1 MFFVDSHDS
10 LSLAH
15 EQVARLRGDA
25 EPDLTW
31 HAASKRRSLVSWF
44 RRHACR
50 CRIDAAPLAHRPA

>member
-1 MFFVDSHDS
+1 MFFIDSRDS
-10 LSLAH
+10 LSLAR

-31 HAASKRRSLVSWF
+31 HAASRRRSFIPWL

-50 CRIDAAPLAHRPA
+50 CRIDAAPLVHHPA

>member
-1 MFFVDSHDS
+1 MFFVDLRDS
-10 LSLAH
+10 LSLAREH
-15 EQVARLRGDA
+15 AARLRGDA

-31 HAASKRRSLVSWF
+31 NAASKRRSLVRWF

>member
-1 MFFVDSHDS
+1 MFFIDSRDS
-10 LSLAH
+10 LSSARKH
-15 EQVARLRGDA
+15 AARLRGDA

-31 HAASKRRSLVSWF
+31 HAASKRRSLVPWL